1 MYQASNDSQGPRV
14 VTRRE
19 VRARFEIFL
28 AERQYFGVR
37 NFAADI
43 LLEPQNPFQ
52 RAKRHPKK
60 WVVAVGSLGVL
71 VLTLI
76 YTFHIR

>member
-1 MYQASNDSQGPRV
+1 MIAKGPGA
-14 VTRRE
+14 VTPRE
-19 VRARFEIFL
+19 VRTRFEILL
-28 AERQYFGVR
+28 AERRYFGVR

-43 LLEPQNPFQ
+43 LLEPHNPFQ

-71 VLTLI
+71 VLTLL